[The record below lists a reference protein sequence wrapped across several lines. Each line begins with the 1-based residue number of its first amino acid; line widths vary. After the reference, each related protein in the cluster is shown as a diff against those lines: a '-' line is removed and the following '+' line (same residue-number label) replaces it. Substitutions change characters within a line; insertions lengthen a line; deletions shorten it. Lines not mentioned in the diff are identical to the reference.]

1 MFTNKIRER
10 RQQLGLSQ
18 TQLARLISV
27 PGSALSDFELGK
39 RPVGGKA
46 KRALTKVLACPEEQL
61 FPPEG

>member
-1 MFTNKIRER
+1 MFINKIKER

-39 RPVGGKA
+39 RSVWPKA
-46 KRALTKVLACPEEQL
+46 RLALTKILACTEKQL